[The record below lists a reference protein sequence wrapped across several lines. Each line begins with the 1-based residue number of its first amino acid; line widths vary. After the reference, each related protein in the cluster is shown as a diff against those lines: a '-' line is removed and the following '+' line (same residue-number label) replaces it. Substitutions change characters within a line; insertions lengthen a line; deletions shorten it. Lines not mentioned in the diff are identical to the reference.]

1 MNELQQATFDL
12 LEQYCADCDY
22 DLAETDSDVDGEA
35 FTITDD
41 SSVSVDIYIDDT
53 GDLDTCEA
61 EHLIGWR
68 SRELANEVIEGVYEL
83 RDESEDTDELNFD
96 PELNLT

>member
-1 MNELQQATFDL
+1 MNELQQATYDL
-12 LEQYCADCDY
+12 LEKYCGDNDY
-22 DLAETDSDVDGEA
+22 DCSETDVDVDGEG
-35 FTITDD
+35 FSITD
-41 SSVSVDIYIDDT
+41 SSGVSVDIYIDDT

-61 EHLIGWR
+61 EHLLGWR